1 MRNNNLRVI
10 KRKCI
15 TLVEVLV
22 VIVILAI
29 LTVSLSAKI
38 GSYFDK
44 PKELR
49 VLNDMSHVKDAVIL
63 VDGIKGIANFGELT
77 DNKFADVATA
87 ETLCKHLN
95 EYLDPSLKVQAH
107 SSEDGKIEFIDS
119 KDPWKN
125 QYRIKLITKF
135 AVSNGFIGGLELES
149 SGPDGQYD
157 KDDDDPSKDYD
168 NIIMQILIK
177 DGSLHVGAENLPGV
191 SEPLVG

>member
-63 VDGIKGIANFGELT
+63 VDGIEGIANFGELT

-95 EYLDPSLKVQAH
+95 EYLDPSLKVKAH
-107 SSEDGKIEFIDS
+107 SLEAGKIEFIDA

-125 QYRIKLITKF
+125 QYRIKLITEF
-135 AVSNGFIGGLELES
+135 ANGDGLIGGFELES
-149 SGPDGQYD
+149 SGPDGQYN
-157 KDDDDPSKDYD
+157 KDGDDPSKDYD
-168 NIIMQILIK
+168 NIIMQIYIR
-177 DGSLHVGAENLPGV
+177 DGSFEVKAENLPGGL
-191 SEPLVG
+191 EPTAG